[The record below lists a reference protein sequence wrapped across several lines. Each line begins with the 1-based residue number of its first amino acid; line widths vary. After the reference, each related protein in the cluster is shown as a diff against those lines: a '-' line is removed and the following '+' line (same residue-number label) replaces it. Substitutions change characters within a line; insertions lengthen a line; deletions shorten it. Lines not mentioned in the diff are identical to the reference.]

1 MKILKDNYST
11 KEEIEV
17 KKYPRIITCEHC
29 YSELEYD
36 DTDMHEGALGLMYID
51 CPLCNGETMIEDE
64 DGVVLTKSNVEFPTH
79 FYHTSVETGAV
90 DCLKNG
96 EIKEYINKG
105 IDFFRANK
113 EEFCWWTATGNL
125 TLFVV
130 KMDGEEEYWVFATGD
145 YYETHIPF
153 QSEDY

>member
-1 MKILKDNYST
+1 MNITEQKLQEIAYELYKIDWERTHIST
-11 KEEIEV
+11 ERMLEE
-17 KKYPRIITCEHC
+17 YRLYC
-29 YSELEYD
+29 L
-36 DTDMHEGALGLMYID
+36 
-51 CPLCNGETMIEDE
+51 TMIEDE

-113 EEFCWWTATGNL
+113 DEFCWWTATGNL
-125 TLFVV
+125 TLFVI

-153 QSEDY
+153 HSEDY